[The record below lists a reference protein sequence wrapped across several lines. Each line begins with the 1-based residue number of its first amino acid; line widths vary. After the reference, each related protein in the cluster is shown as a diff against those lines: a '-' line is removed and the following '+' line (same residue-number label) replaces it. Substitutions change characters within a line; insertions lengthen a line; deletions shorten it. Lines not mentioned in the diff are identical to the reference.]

1 MTTQATPAER
11 FYLVDG
17 VVQQREGGN
26 DWQRWKIRMDN
37 QMRRQFTHPGL
48 APLEQFMIRSQ
59 REKRCIDCGEPS
71 TDFQESI
78 LIKSVKGYYHC
89 TDCQALYD

>member
-1 MTTQATPAER
+1 MTA
-11 FYLVDG
+11 FYMQG
-17 VVQQREGGN
+17 GAIQQVPTGN
-26 DWQRWKIRMDN
+26 SWVRWKIKIDN
-37 QMRRQFTHPGL
+37 QMTRQFTHPGL

-89 TDCQALYD
+89 PDCQALYD